1 MLITTMSFEVR
12 GAFIKNAHDH
22 KKCATCRIDYRVND
36 KCAGSVRAMLSG
48 VLVVCPGVPCCVA
61 CLLCGVPCSV
71 ACYHCYVHVSAT
83 LRVVHDHAMAA
94 QGAAIN
100 RVGRVNTPAATLDV
114 IIRTV
119 PSFLRHQHVLTIRF
133 KLLKSFKF

>member
-48 VLVVCPGVPCCVA
+48 VLVVWRAMFRGVLSLLCACFCDVA
-61 CLLCGVPCSV
+61 C
-71 ACYHCYVHVSAT
+71 
-83 LRVVHDHAMAA
+83 
-94 QGAAIN
+94 
-100 RVGRVNTPAATLDV
+100 
-114 IIRTV
+114 RT
-119 PSFLRHQHVLTIRF
+119 
-133 KLLKSFKF
+133 

>member
-83 LRVVHDHAMAA
+83 LRVVHDHA
-94 QGAAIN
+94 
-100 RVGRVNTPAATLDV
+100 R
-114 IIRTV
+114 
-119 PSFLRHQHVLTIRF
+119 QHKVLQSIGLGVLTRRQQP
-133 KLLKSFKF
+133 LMSS